1 MTAYERYSLADLIS
15 KNAAT
20 MQNALPGSTLG
31 KMFGQQQKMFN
42 SVKAVKPMKFKGEN
56 VTGQGKK
63 SPETPS

>member
-1 MTAYERYSLADLIS
+1 MTFLERFELASLIA

-20 MQNALPGSTLG
+20 QQNALPGSALG